1 MGGMFRPCENFR
13 EGKRRGR
20 ERTVYKKHLL
30 QQVRHKR
37 PTDYWSCL
45 VNLFLVTRHIFAG

>member
-20 ERTVYKKHLL
+20 ERNVYKKHLL

-37 PTDYWSCL
+37 PTDYWSWL